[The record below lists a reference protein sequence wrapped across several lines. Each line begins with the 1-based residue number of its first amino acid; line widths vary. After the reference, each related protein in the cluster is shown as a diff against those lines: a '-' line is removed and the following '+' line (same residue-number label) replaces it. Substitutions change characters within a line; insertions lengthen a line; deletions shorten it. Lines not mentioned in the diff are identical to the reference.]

1 MDRQT
6 AQRQAI
12 RGVFESAARPLGPI
26 EVMNLTRKLPG
37 QFPGQLPGA
46 GVGQA
51 TVYRTIK
58 ALLAEGW
65 LKAVD
70 VPGEPQR
77 YERSGLAHHHHFRC
91 RVCDRVF
98 DLEGCALDGMHV
110 HLPRGFRMDDHE
122 LWIYGRCKNCRAA

>member
-1 MDRQT
+1 MDRRT

-12 RGVFESAARPLGPI
+12 REVFESAARPLGPA
-26 EVMNLTRKLPG
+26 EVMNLAR
-37 QFPGQLPGA
+37 QLPGA
-46 GVGQA
+46 GGVGQA

-110 HLPRGFRMDDHE
+110 HLPRGFRMESHE
-122 LWIYGRCKNCRAA
+122 IWIYGQCKNCRAA